1 MYLLHRLIAIVPTLL
16 GVAFLVFVS
25 VRMIP
30 GDPAVAI
37 AGERAT
43 PQLVAQVRKE
53 MGLDEPILTQFG
65 RYLGGIVR
73 GDFGRSARSR
83 LPVIDE
89 IGRRL
94 PYTLQLTA
102 LSLFLASMI
111 GIAIG
116 VASATRPYS
125 ILDNVS
131 MIGALAGLST
141 PVFWLGLML
150 MLFFSIELP
159 KMLGLSE
166 PLLPPTGAGS
176 WKHLVMP
183 VITLALYSTAIIARM
198 TRASMLEVIG
208 QDYIRTAR
216 AKGLGERRVTT
227 RHALRNA
234 IMPVLTVL
242 GLQFGTLL
250 GGSVLTETV
259 FAWPGLGRYLVDAIF
274 FRDYAVVQACVLVIA
289 LGFILI
295 NLIVDLAYAIVD
307 PRVRY
312 G

>member
-1 MYLLHRLIAIVPTLL
+1 
-16 GVAFLVFVS
+16 
-25 VRMIP
+25 
-30 GDPAVAI
+30 
-37 AGERAT
+37 
-43 PQLVAQVRKE
+43 
-53 MGLDEPILTQFG
+53 
-65 RYLGGIVR
+65 
-73 GDFGRSARSR
+73 FGRSARSR

-102 LSLFLASMI
+102 LSLFLAPMV
-111 GIAIG
+111 GISIG
-116 VASATRPYS
+116 VASAPRPYS
-125 ILDNVS
+125 ILDNTS
-131 MIGALAGLST
+131 MIGTLSRFLT
-141 PVFWLGLML
+141 LGIKLGWWLV
-150 MLFFSIELP
+150 LFISIELP

-234 IMPVLTVL
+234 IMPV
-242 GLQFGTLL
+242 
-250 GGSVLTETV
+250 
-259 FAWPGLGRYLVDAIF
+259 
-274 FRDYAVVQACVLVIA
+274 
-289 LGFILI
+289 
-295 NLIVDLAYAIVD
+295 
-307 PRVRY
+307 
-312 G
+312 